1 MDLLAFEQQ
10 LDDCQEIDFYA
21 EYENEESDIEDA
33 DFDSVETDD
42 FSVLL
47 D

>member
-1 MDLLAFEQQ
+1 MDLLTFEQQ

-21 EYENEESDIEDA
+21 EYENEDWDFEDA